1 MCSRILLMCLRCH
14 GPLLLQIPLQEF
26 VATLAPDAEELQE
39 PLASIKQYH
48 MIVLP
53 LLFMMV
59 LFQLQ
64 GHTLY
69 IRADA
74 VVDAKKVE

>member
-1 MCSRILLMCLRCH
+1 M
-14 GPLLLQIPLQEF
+14 
-26 VATLAPDAEELQE
+26 ATLAPDAEELQE

-69 IRADA
+69 VRADA